1 MMNFQKVRNNRQ
13 ITNYIISEH
22 ENHKLKKEKLKLGLV
37 TFEIKNLKYGN
48 LIIHSWFEMVF
59 SRQRH
64 IPNKGQRFQKLLVS
78 FKWSWD
84 LTHIITA
91 SIFIALAY
99 DVLSTYIVLWFNNN
113 LKADSSY
120 ISILLK
126 ESVQLL
132 SNPTVLDSFIPN
144 FHSIR
149 TLSNYTDVI
158 IELSTYFGFF

>member
-1 MMNFQKVRNNRQ
+1 
-13 ITNYIISEH
+13 
-22 ENHKLKKEKLKLGLV
+22 
-37 TFEIKNLKYGN
+37 
-48 LIIHSWFEMVF
+48 MVF